1 MSENDNNKL
10 TGDVEAENLAK
21 NWSTLSRFEQGH
33 GVKELVASGRSMRGL
48 AKRIG
53 ASEATIRK
61 RVDLAN
67 LSPAEREAV
76 ESGKASVKGTLKK
89 VRRKRAASAPRV
101 PTDPGERKKFV
112 EAKAQL
118 TLCWIGEEI
127 PMDEKAIAKLPAPE
141 RGSAREGI
149 LRYRIEVLD
158 KAREQPFFER
168 EAFGKP
174 LQNRRI
180 RLSRADPH
188 KVIKRCKPKG
198 EMGTT
203 GPDHLNYWM
212 KWFDNWAARMIAD
225 WRLRYDVLN
234 RAIQLLEEEIRKP
247 SHG

>member
-1 MSENDNNKL
+1 MSQNKNKSI
-10 TGDVEAENLAK
+10 GDAEAGNLAK
-21 NWSTLSRFEQGH
+21 NWLKLSRFEQGQ
-33 GVKELVASGRSMRGL
+33 GVKDLLAKGRSMRGL
-48 AKRIG
+48 AKKIG
-53 ASEATIRK
+53 VSEATIRK

-67 LSPAEREAV
+67 LSPSERESV
-76 ESGKASVKGTLKK
+76 ESGRASVKGTLREI
-89 VRRKRAASAPRV
+89 RRKRSAGAPRI
-101 PTDPGERKKFV
+101 PTDPEARKKFV
-112 EAKAQL
+112 EARVHL

-127 PMDEKAIAKLPAPE
+127 PMDEQAIAKLPELQSA
-141 RGSAREGI
+141 AREAI
-149 LRYRIEVLD
+149 LKHRIEVLE

-180 RLSRADPH
+180 PLSRADPH

-234 RAIQLLEEEIRKP
+234 RAIQLLEEEIQKP